1 MTRIYIIDDD
11 DAVRESL
18 SMLLRSEDFNVSAFA
33 NPLDFLDKIVDSKDG
48 CIILDLCMPQMSG
61 MQLMDE
67 LRKLKITLPII
78 CITGHGDI
86 PTAVKALKI
95 GAIDFLEKPFDSTM
109 LIDVIR
115 TSISMRMN
123 TQHIDDFN
131 AYAREMIASL
141 TPREH
146 EVLEGMVEGLR
157 NKQIAY
163 DMNISIRTVELHRV
177 HVMEKLNA
185 KSLSDVLK
193 IAIASGFSYV
203 DSPAVSDDNKQVI

>member
-1 MTRIYIIDDD
+1 MSCIYIVDDD

-18 SMLLRSEDFNVSAFA
+18 SMLLRSEDFNVNAFG
-33 NPLDFLDKIVDSKDG
+33 NPEDFLSKIVDSEEG
-48 CIILDLCMPQMSG
+48 CIVLDLCMPEISG
-61 MQLMDE
+61 MQVMEE
-67 LRKLKITLPII
+67 LKQLNVMMPVI

-86 PTAVKALKI
+86 PTAVRALKM
-95 GAIDFLEKPFDSTM
+95 GASDFLEKPFDSTM
-109 LIDVIR
+109 LIDAIKAC
-115 TSISMRMN
+115 ISVRMN
-123 TQHIDDFN
+123 TQHIDAFN
-131 AYAREMIASL
+131 THATEVIASL

-146 EVLEGMVEGLR
+146 EVLKGMVDGLR

-163 DMNISIRTVELHRV
+163 DMDISIRTVELHRV

-203 DSPAVSDDNKQVI
+203 DIPTLSDAN